1 MSELIALI
9 EDDVV
14 GTLFH
19 SNGKTSLHYHQE
31 WLDNPDAYPLSLSM
45 PISAADHPNSA
56 VDPFLWGL
64 LPDNELVLDRWAR
77 KFQVS
82 ARNAFRLIAHVG
94 EDCPG
99 AVQFLPPERLAGL
112 NDSEKPEI
120 SWLTPAGLAE
130 RMRILRDDAAAGR
143 IARDTGQFSLAGAQ
157 PKTALLRKGRRW
169 GIPSGRTPTSHIL
182 KPATRE
188 FDGHAENE
196 HLCLAAANDL
206 GLIAAKSEVRQFGEV
221 SVIVV
226 ERYDRFGEGTEL
238 LRIHQEDM
246 CQALRI
252 HPARKYQNDGG
263 PGAREIVALLRA
275 SVHQPREEDPDS
287 DDAPTEDPAE
297 IDVWRFLHAL
307 VFNWLIGG
315 TDAHAKNY
323 SVLIGSRGLVR
334 LAPLYDLASIFAYP
348 DVDPRRAKLA
358 MRISDK
364 YRIGEIHLRHWDRM
378 AAELRVEPQELV
390 ASVRSFAE
398 DLPDTLSDRAAAMR
412 KQGIDHPAM
421 RHLVD
426 GVARHAAAILRM

>member
-1 MSELIALI
+1 VSELIALI
-9 EDDVV
+9 DGDIV
-14 GTLFH
+14 GTLSH
-19 SNGKTSLHYHQE
+19 SAGKTSLHYRPT
-31 WLDNPDAYPLSLSM
+31 WLENPEAYPLSLSM
-45 PISAADHPNSA
+45 PISAAVHPNSA
-56 VDPFLWGL
+56 LEPFLWGL

-82 ARNAFRLIAHVG
+82 ARNAFKLISNVG

-99 AVQFLPPERLAGL
+99 AVQFFRPERYSDLEAG
-112 NDSEKPEI
+112 DEPQI
-120 SWLTPAGLAE
+120 SWLTPADLAE

-169 GIPSGRTPTSHIL
+169 GVPSGRTPTSHIL
-182 KPATRE
+182 KPAARE

-206 GLIAAKSEVRQFGEV
+206 DLIAARSEVRHFGDV
-221 SVIVV
+221 GVIIV
-226 ERYDRFGEGTEL
+226 ERYDRYGEGTDL

-246 CQALRI
+246 CQALRL
-252 HPARKYQNDGG
+252 HPGKKYQADGG
-263 PGAREIVALLRA
+263 PGAKEIVALLRA
-275 SVHQPREEDPDS
+275 SVHQPRETETDPDVHTAEDPVE
-287 DDAPTEDPAE
+287 T
-297 IDVWRFLHAL
+297 DVWRFLKAL

-358 MRISDK
+358 MRVADK
-364 YRIGEIHLRHWDRM
+364 YRIGEIHLRHWERM
-378 AAELRVEPQELV
+378 AAELRVEAAPLV
-390 ASVRSFAE
+390 ACALDFAR
-398 DLPDTLSDRAAAMR
+398 DLPDILSDRAAAMR
-412 KQGIDHPAM
+412 KDGMDHPAM
-421 RHLVD
+421 SHLVD
-426 GVARHAAAILRM
+426 GVARHTASVRRM